1 MRRLARNSM
10 TIFSMLQFDQSAK
23 VMLVGFMVKQS
34 EILHMKSYFAKAF
47 SRMALIQ
54 RRYRKYME
62 IRGWRLVVLKDLF
75 EREKETMIQACS
87 SKRKVTKAKAASNKK
102 LSEEL

>member
-1 MRRLARNSM
+1 M

-54 RRYRKYME
+54 QRYRKYME
-62 IRGWRLVVLKDLF
+62 IRGWRLVILKDLF